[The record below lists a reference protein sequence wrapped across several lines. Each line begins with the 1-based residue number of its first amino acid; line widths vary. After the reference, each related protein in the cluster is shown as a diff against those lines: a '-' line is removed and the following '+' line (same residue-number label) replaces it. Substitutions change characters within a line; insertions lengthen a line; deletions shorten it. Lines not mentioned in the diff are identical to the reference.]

1 MKCLILLLLT
11 AFSITNL
18 YAQAVAVS
26 ITTTNVFYQ
35 WLDNPV
41 TVVVEKSACEDVV
54 VKATNGTLTGNGCK
68 YIFNAG
74 TNVSETI
81 IKVGVKNSDTIKWL
95 NETTYS
101 VRPVP
106 EIKEAIGTTN
116 YIGKL
121 SKNAILSN
129 THIMMACPDSDSFNC
144 AQIIS
149 YSLFITEK
157 GSFAFKAE
165 DILGNE
171 LPANALKF
179 IKNHC
184 ITGDVITFD
193 NIKCVYKKQEM
204 FLPPFVIGIAPPSA
218 LILN

>member
-1 MKCLILLLLT
+1 MKLLT
-11 AFSITNL
+11 LLFFFALVISKTFSQT
-18 YAQAVAVS
+18 VSVS
-26 ITTTNVFYQ
+26 ITKTNVFYQ

-41 TVVVEKSACEDVV
+41 TIVIEKCACEDVV

-95 NETTYS
+95 SENTYP

-129 THIMMACPDSDSFNC
+129 THIMMACPDSNSFNC

-149 YSLFITEK
+149 YSLFITGK
-157 GSFAFKAE
+157 GSLSFKAE
-165 DILGNE
+165 HVLGNE

-184 ITGDVITFD
+184 STGDVITFD
-193 NIKCVYKKQEM
+193 NIKCVFKKQEM
-204 FLPPFVIGIAPPSA
+204 FLPPFVIRIAPPSA